1 MPLIPFVMS
10 VSSLLQCLL
19 LFRHGLLPDEASDQ
33 LTDALTEANTMS
45 VNNIKNALAHLLA
58 HHAARHLSDGT
69 NRHVVDKGDVQ
80 VRLTLFNTL
89 IEQRRHNLP
98 DEACL
103 QTLGVVKLSY
113 GIISPDGA
121 GPTAVRDVMAEQR
134 SELRVR
140 DGLDVCLGIGGQ
152 LCEIFTGRSI
162 CALHGNGAAEA
173 DIGCGSADQNV
184 IFSAVNFKPVGDTVP
199 VAEGL
204 VIQRNGDLLALS
216 CLQEDFGKAFQLT
229 IRPVDTGIFCM
240 DIQLRYL
247 GSVDFAGVLQGKDGG
262 PPGIPRFS
270 PLPENRWRLSS
281 LHTSEGSSR

>member
-1 MPLIPFVMS
+1 
-10 VSSLLQCLL
+10 
-19 LFRHGLLPDEASDQ
+19 
-33 LTDALTEANTMS
+33 
-45 VNNIKNALAHLLA
+45 
-58 HHAARHLSDGT
+58 
-69 NRHVVDKGDVQ
+69 
-80 VRLTLFNTL
+80 
-89 IEQRRHNLP
+89 
-98 DEACL
+98 
-103 QTLGVVKLSY
+103 
-113 GIISPDGA
+113 
-121 GPTAVRDVMAEQR
+121 MAEQR

-216 CLQEDFGKAFQLT
+216 CLQEDFGKTFQLT

-247 GSVDFAGVLQGKDGG
+247 GSVDFAGVLQGKDGLFVIDLQIAVG
-262 PPGIPRFS
+262 KGGIAQTVAEGKQHRNFCRAVIPIAHIEALPVFHASLLCRKIGGGGAVFILQRVALAEFAGGVDLAENHPQHCLCTRLPAEIAMDDALYTVDPRHFY
-270 PLPENRWRLSS
+270 R
-281 LHTSEGSSR
+281 GSS